1 MTSELIIR
9 ALLNGILM
17 GAIYGVLGMG
27 FSMVYG
33 IVDLPN
39 FAHGVFALWGM
50 YLFLIL
56 AESTG
61 IGPYPG
67 FIFVLLVF
75 YIFGILTY
83 KGFLRYILDIEHE
96 MQLVFCLGLMI
107 IFSNLAIIFFGPT
120 SHLLRIEW
128 LEHIVFL
135 GEVSL
140 KTATIVG
147 AGVSVLFVISMEVFF
162 KKTETG
168 KAIRAC
174 ADNRRGALLIG
185 LNVEKMYTVAIGI
198 SLVCSGVA
206 GLAFAPLV
214 PIYPE
219 LGFEYAVLAC
229 LVAVL
234 GGAGDMKG
242 ALVAGFVMGLLL
254 SFQTMF
260 YDLTL
265 SRSILYGIMLV
276 ILMLRP
282 TGILGKGK
290 SFAK

>member
-1 MTSELIIR
+1 MTSELVIR
-9 ALLNGILM
+9 ALMSGILM

-39 FAHGVFALWGM
+39 FAHGVYAMWGM

-56 AESTG
+56 AKFTG

-67 FIFVLLVF
+67 FIFVFLVA
-75 YIFGILTY
+75 YIFGVLSY
-83 KGFLRYILDIEHE
+83 KVLLKHILDIEHE
-96 MQLVFCLGLMI
+96 MQLVFCLGLLI
-107 IFSNLAIIFFGPT
+107 VLSNLALVFFGPT
-120 SHLLRIEW
+120 SHLMSIGW

-135 GEVSL
+135 GEISL

-147 AGVSVLFVISMEVFF
+147 AVVSILFIISMELFL

-174 ADNRRGALLIG
+174 ADNRRGALLTG
-185 LNVEKMYTVAIGI
+185 LNVGKVYAIAIGI
-198 SLVCSGVA
+198 SVVCSAVA
-206 GLAFAPLV
+206 ALAFAPLV

-229 LVAVL
+229 LIAVL

-242 ALVAGFVMGLLL
+242 SLAAGFVMGLLL
-254 SFQTMF
+254 SLQQMF
-260 YDLTL
+260 YDLSL
-265 SRSILYGIMLV
+265 ARSILYTIMLA
-276 ILMLRP
+276 ILMVRP